1 MTDPQDIL
9 QQRRQFAEELLLERG
24 ELRAN
29 LDDNQADRLLQWAL
43 GLVEEMVAATAVLD
57 DTTAE
62 AAIEDGVQAI
72 ANVIAQVDH
81 LTPDLPNPA
90 TAPAEARQAA
100 QPLRQ
105 ALRALTGVDP
115 TDLTGFSNLS
125 GLAKS
130 PEQLVYFS
138 QVWDNDAAFNYLYQI
153 VTWEKEEE

>member
-29 LDDNQADRLLQWAL
+29 LDDTQAERLLQWAL

-57 DTTAE
+57 DATAE

-90 TAPAEARQAA
+90 TAPAEAQQAA

-105 ALRALTGVDP
+105 ALHALTGVDSAS
-115 TDLTGFSNLS
+115 FSNLS
-125 GLAKS
+125 GS
-130 PEQLVYFS
+130 RPETEQLVYSS

-153 VTWEKEEE
+153 VTWEQEEE